1 MKILVINAG
10 STTLKYQLINSEDE
24 SVIAKGL
31 CERIGGTGVINYN
44 KKDGSKASETVE
56 MPDHSV
62 ALKLV
67 IEKLTDPEFGLVK
80 DLSEIDA
87 VGHRVVHGGESF
99 SSSVVIN
106 DEILEEIR
114 ACSDLAPLHN
124 PANILGINAC
134 RKLMPGV
141 PNVAVFD
148 TAFHQTMPEKAYIY
162 GLPYSYYEKYKVR
175 RYGFHG
181 TSHSFVSKRAIE
193 LLGKPA
199 EDTKI
204 IVCHLGGGASIT
216 AVNGGKSVDTS
227 MGMTPLEGLIMGT
240 RSGSIDPA
248 IIEYIAHK
256 EESGIDDIMNILN
269 KKSGIYGISGISS
282 DMRDIDAGYENGDA
296 KATIAFKVFCY
307 QAAKLIGGYIA
318 AMNGVDSIVFTAGI
332 GEHDA
337 LVREEILSYFGYLGI
352 TLNKEVNDNSHDE
365 ALISGED
372 SRVKVYAIPTNEELA
387 IARETVALVK

>member
-10 STTLKYQLINSEDE
+10 STTLKYQLINSDDE

-44 KKDGSKASETVE
+44 KRDGSKASETVE

-62 ALKLV
+62 ALGLV

-99 SSSVVIN
+99 SKSVVV
-106 DEILEEIR
+106 DDQILEEIR

-134 RKLMPGV
+134 RKLMPNV

-193 LLGKPA
+193 LLGKPV
-199 EDTKI
+199 EDTKV

-216 AVNGGKSVDTS
+216 AVQGGKSIDTS
-227 MGMTPLEGLIMGT
+227 MGMTPLEGIIMGT

-256 EESGIDDIMNILN
+256 EECGIDDIMNTLN
-269 KKSGIYGISGISS
+269 KKSGIFGISGISS
-282 DMRDIDAGYENGDA
+282 DMRDIDAGYEKGDA

-307 QAAKLIGGYIA
+307 QAAKLIGGYVA
-318 AMNGVDSIVFTAGI
+318 TMNGVDSIVFTAGI
-332 GEHDA
+332 GEHDH
-337 LVREEILSYFGYLGI
+337 LVREEILSYFGYLGV
-352 TLNKEVNDNSHDE
+352 TLDKEANDNCHDE
-365 ALISGED
+365 ALISGAD
-372 SRVKVYAIPTNEELA
+372 SKVKVYAIPTNEELA
-387 IARETVALVK
+387 IARETAALV

>member
-10 STTLKYQLINSEDE
+10 STTLKYQFINSDDE

-44 KKDGSKASETVE
+44 KRDGSKASETVD

-67 IEKLTDPEFGLVK
+67 IDKLTDPEFGLVK

-99 SSSVVIN
+99 SSSVVVD
-106 DEILEEIR
+106 DEIIEEIR

-216 AVNGGKSVDTS
+216 AVKGGKSVDTS

-256 EESGIDDIMNILN
+256 EECGIDDIMNILN
-269 KKSGIYGISGISS
+269 KKSGIFGISGISS
-282 DMRDIDAGYENGDA
+282 DMRDIDAGYEKGDK

-332 GEHDA
+332 GEHDN

-352 TLNKEVNDNSHDE
+352 TVDKEANDKCHDE
-365 ALISGED
+365 ALISTAD
-372 SRVKVYAIPTNEELA
+372 SKIKVYAIPTNEELA
-387 IARETVALVK
+387 IARETVALV

>member
-10 STTLKYQLINSEDE
+10 STTLKYQLINSDDE

-44 KKDGSKASETVE
+44 KRDGSKASETVE

-62 ALKLV
+62 ALGLV

-99 SSSVVIN
+99 SKSVVV
-106 DEILEEIR
+106 DDQILEEIR

-134 RKLMPGV
+134 RKLMPNV

-193 LLGKPA
+193 LLGKPV
-199 EDTKI
+199 EDTKV

-216 AVNGGKSVDTS
+216 AVQGGKSIDTS
-227 MGMTPLEGLIMGT
+227 MGMTPLEGIIMGT

-256 EESGIDDIMNILN
+256 EECGIDDIMNTLN
-269 KKSGIYGISGISS
+269 KKSGIFGISGISS
-282 DMRDIDAGYENGDA
+282 DMRDIDAGYEKGDA

-307 QAAKLIGGYIA
+307 QAAKLIGGYVA

-332 GEHDA
+332 GEHDH
-337 LVREEILSYFGYLGI
+337 LVREEILSYFGYLGV
-352 TLNKEVNDNSHDE
+352 TLDKEANDNCHDE
-365 ALISGED
+365 ALISGAD
-372 SRVKVYAIPTNEELA
+372 SKVKVYAIPTNEELA
-387 IARETVALVK
+387 IARETAALV

>member
-10 STTLKYQLINSEDE
+10 STTLKYQLINSDDE

-44 KKDGSKASETVE
+44 KRDGSKASETVE

-62 ALKLV
+62 ALGLV

-99 SSSVVIN
+99 SKSVVV
-106 DEILEEIR
+106 DDQILEEIR

-134 RKLMPGV
+134 RKLMPNV

-181 TSHSFVSKRAIE
+181 TSHSFVSKSAIE
-193 LLGKPA
+193 LLGKPV
-199 EDTKI
+199 EDTKV

-216 AVNGGKSVDTS
+216 AVQGGKSIDTS
-227 MGMTPLEGLIMGT
+227 MGMTPLEGIIMGT

-256 EESGIDDIMNILN
+256 EECGIDDIMNILN
-269 KKSGIYGISGISS
+269 KKSGIFGISGISS
-282 DMRDIDAGYENGDA
+282 DMRDIDAGYEKGDA

-307 QAAKLIGGYIA
+307 QAAKLIGGYVA

-332 GEHDA
+332 GEHDH
-337 LVREEILSYFGYLGI
+337 LVREEILSYFGYLGV
-352 TLNKEVNDNSHDE
+352 TLDKEANDNCHDE
-365 ALISGED
+365 ALISGAD
-372 SRVKVYAIPTNEELA
+372 SKVKVYAIPTNEELA
-387 IARETVALVK
+387 IARETAALV

>member
-148 TAFHQTMPEKAYIY
+148 TAFHQTMTEKAYIY

-307 QAAKLIGGYIA
+307 QAAKLIGGYVA

>member
-10 STTLKYQLINSEDE
+10 STTLKCQLINSEDE

-31 CERIGGTGVINYN
+31 CERIGGTGVISYN

-67 IEKLTDPEFGLVK
+67 IDRLTDPEFGLVK

-87 VGHRVVHGGESF
+87 VGHRVVHGGERF
-99 SSSVVIN
+99 SSSVVV
-106 DEILEEIR
+106 DDDILEEIR

-134 RKLMPGV
+134 RSLMPGV

-181 TSHSFVSKRAIE
+181 TSHSFVSKRTIE
-193 LLGKPA
+193 LLNKPA
-199 EDTKI
+199 EDTKV

-227 MGMTPLEGLIMGT
+227 MGMTPLEGIIMGT

-256 EESGIDDIMNILN
+256 EESGIDDIMNTLN
-269 KKSGIYGISGISS
+269 KKSGIFGISGISS
-282 DMRDIDAGYENGDA
+282 DMRDIDDGYTKGDKRAG
-296 KATIAFKVFCY
+296 IAFKVFCY
-307 QAAKLIGGYIA
+307 QAAKLIGGYVA
-318 AMNGVDSIVFTAGI
+318 AMNGVDAITFTAGI
-332 GEHDA
+332 GEHDS

-352 TLNKEVNDNSHDE
+352 TVNKDANDNCHGE
-365 ALISGED
+365 ALISTDD
-372 SRVKVYAIPTNEELA
+372 SRIKVFVVPTNEELA
-387 IARETVALVK
+387 IARETVALV